1 MADTKNMAVQY
12 AMMKKKKKMAEGG
25 AVEDTA
31 DAPQFGYNGET
42 WDAPPQK
49 PHEQMGPPKDDE
61 NDRANK
67 PESGPGSFAMGG
79 DTMDMSK
86 MTRRERAMMMAEGGE
101 AKKAPMP
108 ESAQDDG
115 EQGGQDPLHE
125 MDMVTR
131 IMHKRYP
138 EHFAEGG
145 EVKDEEPTAGFESN
159 DFDELDRDP
168 PETAEADDTGANSG
182 DEIGDEQEDDDRKD
196 IVSRIMKSRAKKDRN
211 PSPA

>member
-1 MADTKNMAVQY
+1 MAVQY
-12 AMMKKKKKMAEGG
+12 AMMKKKKKMA
-25 AVEDTA
+25 
-31 DAPQFGYNGET
+31 
-42 WDAPPQK
+42 
-49 PHEQMGPPKDDE
+49 
-61 NDRANK
+61 
-67 PESGPGSFAMGG
+67 MGG
-79 DTMDMSK
+79 DATNDSESK
-86 MTRRERAMMMAEGGE
+86 VDPTAMTRKDRALAAFAMPHAQDEYDPKQEPARKMDSRAMAEDDRMLGQHGAMEVGDEGE
-101 AKKAPMP
+101 DRMDTPHPMDP
-108 ESAQDDG
+108 HAVEN
-115 EQGGQDPLHE
+115 QDPLHE

-182 DEIGDEQEDDDRKD
+182 DEVGDEQEDDDRKD